1 MRDKNL
7 LHLFL
12 VLNVALA
19 GGFVAYLFL
28 SRNNQPQVVATSFTA
43 PAARTNK
50 PPLRTVQLTNEAPV
64 VAIQTNPPTAA
75 TTTNE
80 PGARPIFTEKKFNWE
95 QLESADYQGYIRSL
109 RAVGCPETRV
119 RYIILADINELF
131 SKKRAR
137 EAELHDPQW
146 WKAEPDP
153 MIANAL
159 QQKGRQLEEERRS
172 MIEKYLGYETLEN
185 EKSEAMLWSSVQLTG
200 PVLGSLPTELHN
212 SVQEVCARSI
222 DRHQGA
228 FWARVN
234 EGQGLNQVEMAKLRE
249 QTRADL
255 RRLLNAEQLEEFLL
269 RYSHNAH
276 QLRLELSGFEPTQD
290 EFRKIFRAIDPLQHQ
305 LQLEYGGVEAL
316 SQQQRERF
324 ERQRDAAIKDV
335 LGPKR
340 YEEYSVTRDP
350 LYRQAQM
357 TARQYGA
364 PPKAILP
371 IYQMTKATEA
381 RRQKILTDA
390 ALTPQQKSA
399 ALNAVNQEQ
408 LRSVQQIVSETATLR

>member
-28 SRNNQPQVVATSFTA
+28 SRNNQPQVVATNFTPPA
-43 PAARTNK
+43 PRTNT
-50 PPLRTVQLTNEAPV
+50 PPPRAAQLTSETHV
-64 VAIQTNPPTAA
+64 VSISTNPTPVAA
-75 TTTNE
+75 TTNE
-80 PGARPIFTEKKFNWE
+80 PVAGPVVKAEKIDWKD
-95 QLESADYQGYIRSL
+95 LESTNYQAYIRSL
-109 RAVGCPETRV
+109 RAVGCPEDKV

-131 SKKRAR
+131 YKKRSK

-146 WKAEPDP
+146 EKAEPDL

-172 MIEKYLGYETLEN
+172 MIEKYLGYEALEN
-185 EKSEAMLWSSVQLTG
+185 ERSETMLWSSVQLTG
-200 PVLGSLPTELHN
+200 PVLGSLPTDLHN

-228 FWARVN
+228 FLARVN
-234 EGQGLNQVEMAKLRE
+234 DGQGLNQVEMAKLRE

-276 QLRLELSGFEPTQD
+276 SLRQELSGMNPEATPE

-324 ERQRDAAIKDV
+324 ERQRDAAIKEV
-335 LGPKR
+335 LGTKR
-340 YEEYSVTRDP
+340 YEEYTVTKDP
-350 LYRQAQM
+350 LY
-357 TARQYGA
+357 
-364 PPKAILP
+364 
-371 IYQMTKATEA
+371 
-381 RRQKILTDA
+381 
-390 ALTPQQKSA
+390 
-399 ALNAVNQEQ
+399 
-408 LRSVQQIVSETATLR
+408 